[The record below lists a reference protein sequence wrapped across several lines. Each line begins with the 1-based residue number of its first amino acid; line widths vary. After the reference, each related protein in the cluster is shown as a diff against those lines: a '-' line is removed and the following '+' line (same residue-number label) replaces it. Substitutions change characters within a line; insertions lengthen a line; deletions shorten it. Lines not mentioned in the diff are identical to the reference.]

1 MSDSL
6 RPNLPWLACV
16 RCKLHLSVPEEY
28 RSNDLALV
36 SLRVLGAHKGAC
48 RGALEGAGGTTPTP
62 AQPRLT
68 KRRKRKAK
76 AGPLSPG
83 VLIAKTVG
91 EVAKTI
97 GEAWAKSLMDEL
109 AKKR

>member
-1 MSDSL
+1 MTDSL
-6 RPNLPWLACV
+6 RPNLPWLACI
-16 RCKLHLSVPEEY
+16 RCKLHLTVPEEY

-48 RGALEGAGGTTPTP
+48 RGALEGVGGVSAP
-62 AQPRLT
+62 AQPPRLP

-76 AGPLSPG
+76 AEFTPG
-83 VLIAKTVG
+83 VLIAKAVG
-91 EVAKTI
+91 ETAKTI

>member
-1 MSDSL
+1 MTDSL

-36 SLRVLGAHKGAC
+36 TLRVLGAHKGAC
-48 RGALEGAGGTTPTP
+48 RGALEGAPAVPT

-83 VLIAKTVG
+83 VLIAKAAG